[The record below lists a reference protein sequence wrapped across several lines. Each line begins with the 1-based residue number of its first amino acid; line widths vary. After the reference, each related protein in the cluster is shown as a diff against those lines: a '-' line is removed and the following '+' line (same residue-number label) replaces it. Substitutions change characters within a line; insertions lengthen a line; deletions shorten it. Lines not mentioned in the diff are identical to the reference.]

1 MERRKGWL
9 LPGGYTDL
17 LRHNGA
23 FPFQDA
29 LGWRTKKRRSAQSVF
44 FRISEFRNSEIQNSE
59 FQKFRILNF
68 IFGVWGLRIN
78 VKSLNTP

>member
-44 FRISEFRNSEIQNSE
+44 SEFSEFSESSE
-59 FQKFRILNF
+59 FQNFQNFRIFGISDLE
-68 IFGVWGLRIN
+68 FGV
-78 VKSLNTP
+78 